1 MFGRGRRR
9 ALLAVSLAIVF
20 VRPAPVSSRSD
31 SGRGKNDADSKS
43 APTLGFEPNL
53 GQTDPAVRFNARGA
67 GFMLSLTDRGA
78 ELALGRTAPE
88 GRALVLGIRVARGDN
103 SSPIPRDPLKGRAN
117 YFRGRDPAHWIVDVP
132 RYARVTYPNV
142 RPGVDLVFHGEEGRL
157 EYDFVVAPGA
167 TVQDVVVE
175 ISGSQ
180 GLTVDDS
187 GALLVHTHEGVVR
200 QPAPAV
206 YQEDLGGAH
215 EVIRAGYRLVDA
227 SRVAFAVAAY
237 DSTRPLVIDPV
248 LLYASYLGGSSFDDA
263 TAVALDASGNVYV
276 AGFTTSSDFP
286 TKDSIAPLPGWGGGA
301 SPDGS
306 TDAFIA
312 KLDSSGT
319 ELDYAS
325 YLGGTSEDAAYAI
338 AVDSSG
344 AAYVTG
350 TTASTDFP
358 TTNGVYQAQNGG
370 AGNAFV
376 AKLTPD
382 GRSLAFST
390 YLGGSG
396 YDSAQAIALDSL
408 DSVYIAGFTQSP
420 DFPTVTSPGS
430 DGGMPSQNLPAS
442 YQSSLMGAQNAF
454 VAKLSP
460 DAASLLGS
468 TYLGGSGNDAAAGLA
483 IDALGD
489 AYVAGYTRSVD
500 FPSSDR
506 AYQTK
511 LGGCTAGPA
520 CPESAQNAFVSE
532 LSPLLVALDF
542 STFLGG
548 SGQDAANAIALDSA
562 GNVYVAG
569 ATSSPDFPTA
579 GAYQAQNA
587 GTQNAFVTKLSAD
600 GSSLVYS
607 TFLGGSA
614 SDVAS
619 ALALDSFGDAYLAG
633 QTQSRDFPL
642 KGAFQA
648 SNLASSAPDGDA
660 FFAILGATG
669 GTLLGSSYLGGGGGA
684 RGQGV
689 ALGPG
694 SVAWIVGG
702 AGAGFPTKDPLS
714 ADYTAE
720 PLDGQNAFLAKV
732 SSEAGAPTV
741 DAFPPEGGTDGGAG
755 PQADGGDA
763 PESSDEAGVAVV
775 GPSLIAPVRGSSGC
789 GCHVSES
796 GDGVPWLVGTA
807 SFAGA
812 LGRRRRR
819 ASFRTLD
826 RS

>member
-9 ALLAVSLAIVF
+9 ALLAVSLAIF
-20 VRPAPVSSRSD
+20 VRPASVLSRSD
-31 SGRGKNDADSKS
+31 SGRRKNDADSKA

-53 GQTDPAVRFNARGA
+53 GQTDPAVRFTARGV

-78 ELALGRTAPE
+78 ELALRGGAPE
-88 GRALVLGIRVARGDN
+88 GRAFVLGVRVARGDH
-103 SSPIPRDPLKGRAN
+103 SRPIPGDPLKGRAN
-117 YFRGRDPAHWIVDVP
+117 YFRGRDPAQWIVDVP

-142 RPGVDLVFHGEEGRL
+142 RPGVSLVFHGEEGRL

-167 TVQDVVVE
+167 TAQDVVVE

-180 GLTVDDS
+180 GLTVDES
-187 GALLVHTHEGVVR
+187 GALLVHTLEGVVR
-200 QPAPAV
+200 QPAPTV

-215 EVIRAGYRLVDA
+215 EVVRAGYRLVDA
-227 SRVAFAVAAY
+227 SRVGFAVAAY
-237 DSTRPLVIDPV
+237 DSARPLVIDPV

-263 TAVALDASGNVYV
+263 TAVALDPSGNVYV

-286 TKDSIAPLPGWGGGA
+286 TKNSIAPLPGWGGGA
-301 SPDGS
+301 SPNGS

-319 ELDYAS
+319 ELDFAT

-350 TTASTDFP
+350 ATGSTDFP
-358 TTNGVYQAQNGG
+358 TTSGVYQPQNGG
-370 AGNAFV
+370 ASNAFV

-396 YDSAQAIALDSL
+396 YDSAQAIALDAL
-408 DSVYIAGFTQSP
+408 ENVYIAGFTQSP

-430 DGGMPSQNLPAS
+430 DGGTPSENSPTA

-483 IDALGD
+483 VDALGD
-489 AYVAGYTRSVD
+489 AYVAGYTQSID
-500 FPSSDR
+500 FPRSDH

-511 LGGCTAGPA
+511 LGGCTPGPA

-569 ATSSPDFPTA
+569 ATTSTDFPTA
-579 GAYQAQNA
+579 GAYQAHNA
-587 GTQNAFVTKLSAD
+587 GTQNAFVTKLSAG

-614 SDVAS
+614 SDLAS
-619 ALALDSFGDAYLAG
+619 GLCLDSSGDAYLVG

-642 KGAFQA
+642 QGAFQT
-648 SNLASSAPDGDA
+648 SNLASSSPDGDA

-669 GTLLGSSYLGGGGGA
+669 QTLLGSTYLGGEGGA

-689 ALGPG
+689 ALGLG
-694 SVAWIVGG
+694 NVAWIVGG
-702 AGAGFPTKDPLS
+702 AGPGLPTKNPLF
-714 ADYTAE
+714 ADYTAQ
-720 PLDGQNAFLAKV
+720 PPDGQNAFLAQV
-732 SSEAGAPTV
+732 SSEAGAPSV
-741 DAFPPEGGTDGGAG
+741 DASPPEEGTEGGAG
-755 PQADGGDA
+755 RQVDGGDA
-763 PESSDEAGVAVV
+763 PESSDEAGVVVV
-775 GPSLIAPVRGSSGC
+775 GPSLVAPLGGSSGC
-789 GCHVSES
+789 GCHVRES
-796 GDGVPWLVGTA
+796 GDGVPWPIGTA
-807 SFAGA
+807 FFAGA
-812 LGRRRRR
+812 LGRRRRC
-819 ASFRTLD
+819 ASPRVQD